1 VFVPSLPP
9 LDPRLFIAAPPRLSA
24 SRSAVRW
31 PLDRIGRDDAQLFYL
46 ARAGVYQAVRHF
58 AAGGRV
64 LMPAYHHGVEVAAAR
79 AAGAVV
85 ELYRVGAD
93 LRIDLEDLAR
103 RAQAPDTRAVYVTHF
118 IGFAQPLDDVVAL
131 CRTRGLK
138 LIEDCA
144 LALGAR
150 DRAGVPVG
158 ARGDAAIFC
167 LYKSLPV
174 PHGGLVVGRGLPR
187 LGVEPAPRMSTLH
200 HLAGQLLSHFELR
213 RPSLGRPL
221 RAALRRAAHASI
233 DHVVAHQPTGTQA
246 LGPRDLGLGASPLV
260 RHLCRRVDLPQV
272 VARRRHNFQTLAAL
286 LDGFDVVGAP
296 LADGDCPLFLPLR
309 LRDKRRMHA
318 ALQAHGIDAIDFWN
332 TGESRFPEVAALRR
346 EILELPCH
354 QALDDEDLARVA
366 RAVKELA
373 LHA

>member
-9 LDPRLFIAAPPRLSA
+9 LDPRLFVA
-24 SRSAVRW
+24 STPLGGRW

-46 ARAGVYQAVRHF
+46 ARAGVFQAVRHF

-79 AAGAVV
+79 ATGATV
-85 ELYRVGAD
+85 ELYRVRAD
-93 LRIDLEDLAR
+93 LRIDVEDLTR
-103 RAQAPDTRAVYVTHF
+103 RAQAADTRVIYVTHF
-118 IGFAQPLDDVVAL
+118 IGFAQPLDDIVAL
-131 CRTRGLK
+131 CRARGLR

-150 DRAGVPVG
+150 DRSGVPVG

-174 PHGGLVVGRGLPR
+174 PHGGLLVGRVPQAK
-187 LGVEPAPRMSTLH
+187 VAPAPGMSTLH
-200 HLAGQLLSHFELR
+200 HLAGQLLAHFELR

-221 RAALRRAAHASI
+221 RAALRGAAHATV
-233 DHVVAHQPTGTQA
+233 DHVVAHQPTGTQS

-260 RHLCRRVDLPQV
+260 RHLCRRVHLPEV
-272 VARRRHNFQTLAAL
+272 VARRRRNFQTLAAL

-296 LADGDCPLFLPLR
+296 LGDGDCPLFLPLR
-309 LRDKRRMHA
+309 VRDKRRMHA
-318 ALQAHGIDAIDFWN
+318 ALQARGIDAIDFWN
-332 TGESRFPEVAALRR
+332 TGESPFPEVAALRR
-346 EILELPCH
+346 QILELPCH
-354 QALDDEDLARVA
+354 QALDDGDLARVA